1 MMVVATKRLEPWK
14 TDEVRKYL
22 QREFHEGRIED
33 YPKGAASAHLF
44 LVLKQ
49 RPHERHR
56 VAHQLLITRQ
66 FFERFSDYTALREA
80 LVSADVGGHLQQ
92 AGDRTVELY

>member
-1 MMVVATKRLEPWK
+1 MIVASTRLEPWK
-14 TDEVRKYL
+14 ADEVRKHL
-22 QREFHEGRIED
+22 QRTFREGRIED
-33 YPKGAASAHLF
+33 YPKGAQAAHLF

-66 FFERFSDYTALREA
+66 FFDRFSDAVALREA
-80 LVSADVGGHLQQ
+80 LVSTDVVTSLQR
-92 AGDRTVELY
+92 AGDRTIELY

>member
-1 MMVVATKRLEPWK
+1 MVVATKRLEPWK

-66 FFERFSDYTALREA
+66 FFERFSDYAALREA

>member
-1 MMVVATKRLEPWK
+1 MAATKLELWK

-22 QREFHEGRIED
+22 AREFHEGRIED
-33 YPKGAASAHLF
+33 YPKGLHAAHLF

-80 LVSADVGGHLQQ
+80 LVSADVGGHLQE